1 MTYYIHLITQTEHS
15 PGVWKIKEK
24 ARNASEKF
32 LSQKHEV
39 LAMGLQTSV

>member
-1 MTYYIHLITQTEHS
+1 MTYYIHLIIQTEHS
-15 PGVWKIKEK
+15 PGVWKIKER

-32 LSQKHEV
+32 LSQKHKV